1 VKLKTVFRA
10 TGGVRAIEEPD
21 AIDRGGAVEVVEG
34 VPGRVSAEL
43 PKRARAFAMRARGTG
58 SAAPTQLGSGN
69 STIIVLVG
77 LVKARFV
84 DDPADAN
91 GKGGGDRDYHLVIA
105 AT

>member
-1 VKLKTVFRA
+1 
-10 TGGVRAIEEPD
+10 VRAIEEPD

-58 SAAPTQLGSGN
+58 SAAPTHLGGRE
-69 STIIVLVG
+69 LDDHRLG
-77 LVKARFV
+77 RARQGALCRRS
-84 DDPADAN
+84 ADAN
-91 GKGGGDRDYHLVIA
+91 GKGGGDRDYRLVIA

>member
-1 VKLKTVFRA
+1 
-10 TGGVRAIEEPD
+10 
-21 AIDRGGAVEVVEG
+21 
-34 VPGRVSAEL
+34 
-43 PKRARAFAMRARGTG
+43 
-58 SAAPTQLGSGN
+58 
-69 STIIVLVG
+69 LVG